1 MTLFF
6 GTQGNISIDS
16 VQSKNVTEWSL
27 SVKADIEQI
36 KTIGNFTI
44 FDEKPLDL
52 VEGKLSLITDDHA
65 FIAKLF
71 GTVDTTA
78 DTPSVGDETNVVTLG
93 STRTKF
99 NATFQ
104 YTDANG
110 NDVKIECV
118 DCVATDHEFS
128 NEAEGVLEESFS
140 FNVKPN
146 DVTITTI
153 KKATP

>member
-1 MTLFF
+1 MKRRVCPFHWSISQLVFLVTIILFPTEETAF
-6 GTQGNISIDS
+6 
-16 VQSKNVTEWSL
+16 NVES
-27 SVKADIEQI
+27 QP
-36 KTIGNFTI
+36 FT
-44 FDEKPLDL
+44 F
-52 VEGKLSLITDDHA
+52 VASSAALSLITDDHA

-78 DTPSVGDETNVVTLG
+78 DSPALGDETNVVTLG
-93 STRTKF
+93 TSRTKF

-153 KKATP
+153 KKAV